1 MFTGAQIVKG
11 KIEQDS
17 LIQLTAILVTA
28 LFLAYASAGYFLH
41 KWVLYGRLLH
51 QYFPFICIFSVF
63 AIYKLLSKA
72 SDKYEF
78 VLAALALVFVFNFA
92 VNLIHYK
99 SFSHPRDVVWKLS
112 KTNKFEDIENVC
124 EYHPAGGSAMPR
136 KIGLMNP
143 GGRAVTSNRS
153 PNVVVTNCCH
163 LNRVKDLTKYQA
175 YIPKNNY
182 SLVETAPHFLNAKAY
197 QYEGYGIVERRN
209 MDRLNLQIKVFSK
222 H

>member
-1 MFTGAQIVKG
+1 LLRRFIFKYLFEVEGVTGIFIVFGLTVFYVFTGAQIVKG

-51 QYFPFICIFSVF
+51 RYLPFICIFSVF

-78 VLAALALVFVFNFA
+78 VIAALALGFVFNFA
-92 VNLIHYK
+92 VNLMHYK
-99 SFSHPRDVVWKLS
+99 SFFYPRDVVWKLS
-112 KTNKFEDIENVC
+112 KTNEFEDIENAC
-124 EYHPAGGSAMPR
+124 EYQPAGGSAMPR

-143 GGRAVTSNRS
+143 GGRAVTSNPS
-153 PNVVVTNCCH
+153 PKNCCNK
-163 LNRVKDLTKYQA
+163 LL
-175 YIPKNNY
+175 P
-182 SLVETAPHFLNAKAY
+182 S
-197 QYEGYGIVERRN
+197 
-209 MDRLNLQIKVFSK
+209 
-222 H
+222 